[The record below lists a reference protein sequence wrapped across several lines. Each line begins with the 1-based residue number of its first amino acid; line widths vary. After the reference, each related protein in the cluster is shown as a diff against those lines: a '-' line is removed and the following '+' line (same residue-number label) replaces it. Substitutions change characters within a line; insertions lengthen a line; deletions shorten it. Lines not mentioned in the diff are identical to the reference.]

1 MKIIKETNYT
11 AYIGNK
17 EELEKINQEK
27 NIGWRGIIGV
37 TKFDDLKKHLYIN
50 LSSNQRI
57 SGDKELIKLYINI
70 TFGLKVTISEDLW
83 SELNKL

>member
-11 AYIGNK
+11 AYIGNE

-37 TKFDDLKKHLYIN
+37 VRFDDLNKHLYIN
-50 LSSNQRI
+50 LSSDQRM
-57 SGDKELIKLYINI
+57 SDDKELIKLYINI
-70 TFGLKVTISEDLW
+70 TLRSKATISKDLW

>member
-27 NIGWRGIIGV
+27 NLGWRGIIGV
-37 TKFDDLKKHLYIN
+37 TKFDDLNKHLYIN
-50 LSSNQRI
+50 LSSDQRMDD
-57 SGDKELIKLYINI
+57 DKELIRLYINI
-70 TFGLKVTISEDLW
+70 TLRSKATISENLW